1 MPVLEAIEV
10 WKEYGSAESVKVQ
23 ALAGVD
29 ARVDAGEFLA
39 IMGPSGCGKSSLL
52 HLLGGVDTPT
62 AGRVL
67 FEGADFSSQ
76 SDHQRSIVRRR
87 RLGFVFQKMNLLPT
101 LTALENVA
109 LPLRIDGV
117 ARKAAHERAR
127 AVLARVDLAGRAAH
141 FPHEM
146 SGGEQQRVA
155 VARALVVEPAVL
167 LADEP
172 TGALDSANGQSILA
186 LLRACADAGQTVVMV
201 THDAAMADLADR
213 LLAMRDGQI
222 VHEERRAT
230 ASSTGGA
237 ADHAGSDAL

>member
-1 MPVLEAIEV
+1 MHVMPVLDAIQV
-10 WKEYGSAESVKVQ
+10 WKEYGSAGSVKVQ

-29 ARVDAGEFLA
+29 ARVEAGEFLA

-67 FEGADFSSQ
+67 FEGADFGSQ
-76 SDHQRSIVRRR
+76 SDQQRSIIRRR
-87 RLGFVFQKMNLLPT
+87 RLGFVFQKINLLPT
-101 LTALENVA
+101 LSALENVA

-117 ARKAAHERAR
+117 ARKAAHGRAR
-127 AVLARVDLAGRAAH
+127 AVLARVELAGRADH
-141 FPHEM
+141 YPHEL

-155 VARALVVEPAVL
+155 IARALVVEPAVL

-201 THDAAMADLADR
+201 THDAAMAEAADR
-213 LLAMRDGQI
+213 LLVMRDGQI
-222 VHEERRAT
+222 VHEERRAAAAGT
-230 ASSTGGA
+230 RGA
-237 ADHAGSDAL
+237 VEHSE

>member
-1 MPVLEAIEV
+1 MSVLEAIQV
-10 WKEYGSAESVKVQ
+10 WKEYGGAGAVKVQ

-29 ARVDAGEFLA
+29 ARVEAGEFLA

-76 SDHQRSIVRRR
+76 SDHERSIIRR

-101 LTALENVA
+101 LSALENVA

-117 ARKAAHERAR
+117 SRKAAHERAR
-127 AVLARVDLAGRAAH
+127 AVMARVELSGRVEH

-172 TGALDSANGQSILA
+172 TGALDSVNGQSILA
-186 LLRACADAGQTVVMV
+186 LLRSSADAGQTVVMV
-201 THDAAMADLADR
+201 THDAAMAESADR
-213 LLAMRDGQI
+213 LLVMRDGQI
-222 VHEERRAT
+222 VHEERRASAVGARG
-230 ASSTGGA
+230 ASEHGR
-237 ADHAGSDAL
+237 